1 MKRTELRTI
10 ILSMNNDCEFV
21 SDQIF
26 QDKLFYISEFK
37 DQTKMINPH
46 YSYNEQSF
54 APSSSPWITT
64 VNLSVTRFLLMYSS
78 KFLNSEIKQR
88 WLTHITVI
96 MIDNTGCKVFHCRK
110 QKIYLN
116 FTAFCSIGNDWIVYN
131 HHVSTYIALSTG
143 SQISRAECASNYHL
157 KKVFFWIT

>member
-88 WLTHITVI
+88 WLTHIMVI
-96 MIDNTGCKVFHCRK
+96 MIGNKRCKILHCRK
-110 QKIYLN
+110 QEK
-116 FTAFCSIGNDWIVYN
+116 FTSISLHLHDGNNWIVFN
-131 HHVSTYIALSTG
+131 HHVSTYIALSIG
-143 SQISRAECASNYHL
+143 SQISRAECASNY
-157 KKVFFWIT
+157 T